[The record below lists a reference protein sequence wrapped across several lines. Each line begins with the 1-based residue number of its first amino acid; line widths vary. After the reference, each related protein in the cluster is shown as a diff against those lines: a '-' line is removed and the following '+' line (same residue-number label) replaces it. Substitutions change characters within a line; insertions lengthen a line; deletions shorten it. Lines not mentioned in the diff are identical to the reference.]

1 MTDAALPTPMRL
13 QYSRTTRR
21 SSEPAVLVSGQT
33 RWRNPFLIGEDGV
46 ANRERAVAE
55 FREALLENR
64 LDITV
69 DDVRRQLRGQNLACW
84 CPLDR
89 PCHADVLLE
98 VANSMDDASASTAV
112 LEDAARIE

>member
-1 MTDAALPTPMRL
+1 MTDAAPFTPTRI
-13 QYSRTTRR
+13 QYLRGRSRN
-21 SSEPAVLVSGQT
+21 SPAQTVLVSGQT

-55 FREALLENR
+55 FREALLGDR

-69 DDVRRQLRGQNLACW
+69 EEVQRQLRGQNLACW

-98 VANSMDDASASTAV
+98 VANRSDAAPHSGI
-112 LEDAARIE
+112 LEDARG